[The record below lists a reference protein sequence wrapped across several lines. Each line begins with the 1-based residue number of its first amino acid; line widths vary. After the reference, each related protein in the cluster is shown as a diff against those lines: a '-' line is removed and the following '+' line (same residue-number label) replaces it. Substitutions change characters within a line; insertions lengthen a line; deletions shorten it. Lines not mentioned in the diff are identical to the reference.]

1 MLDTVQKADVYA
13 FGVLLV
19 EMFIGERAFK
29 GMRHPQIIHNIA
41 VLHKHPTLPDN
52 APKFL
57 QVGISYYPYLLS
69 QCLGPYVTLFATHDF
84 NFMRWMILSV
94 KGDGHLDTTRMWDIL
109 LEGS

>member
-1 MLDTVQKADVYA
+1 MQKADVYA

-41 VLHKHPTLPDN
+41 VLHKHPALPDN

-57 QVGISYYPYLLS
+57 QVRTPSCLYLLS
-69 QCLGPYVTLFATHDF
+69 
-84 NFMRWMILSV
+84 
-94 KGDGHLDTTRMWDIL
+94 
-109 LEGS
+109 